1 MRQRN
6 AFRALTATLALA
18 LTAAACGG
26 DGADRSAL
34 EQDELRRELDL
45 ALQGDT
51 AMTIFEDTA
60 ETRQDAAAVATPRQ
74 QAPAPRQPQPRPV
87 TPTPAPR
94 TESPAPAPAPRAV
107 SRTASTGT
115 SVTLTLNETLGTDRN
130 QAGDA
135 FTARVSQAVTDS
147 EGNVVIP
154 AGATVRGRITQVQP
168 SGRVGQTAVM
178 NLAFEAV
185 TFDGATYPL
194 QATVVRSEPEK
205 VSGSSTAQ
213 QAGKVAAGAAAGA
226 ILGQVLGK
234 DTKSTL
240 KGAVIGAV
248 AGTAV
253 AMGTA
258 DVDAVL
264 PAGSEMVIRLD
275 GPVTV
280 RRVI

>member
-60 ETRQDAAAVATPRQ
+60 EARQDAAAENVPRQ

-94 TESPAPAPAPRAV
+94 TESPAPAPRAV

-135 FTARVSQAVTDS
+135 FTARVSQDVTDS

-185 TFDGATYPL
+185 SFDGATYPL
-194 QATVVRSEPEK
+194 QATVVRTEPEK